1 MPVTGVVS
9 NIVDGDTIDVL
20 IGGQEFRVRYIGINT
35 PETDEL
41 FGSQATEQN
50 RLLVSGQEV
59 TLYKDVSETD
69 QYGRLLRYVFVGDLF
84 VNYELVRRGYAQ
96 VASYPPDTACI
107 STFQT
112 AQAEARNSRA
122 GLWAQP
128 ASTNT
133 PIPSNNGGGATCS
146 CTGPDLDCGNFDT
159 HAEAQSCYEYCNSQG
174 YGDVHRL
181 DGDDDGSACESLP

>member
-69 QYGRLLRYVFVGDLF
+69 RYGRLLRYVFVGDLF

-112 AQAEARNSRA
+112 AQAEARNSQA

-133 PIPSNNGGGATCS
+133 PVPSNNGGGTSCS